1 MNTMSMMNN
10 RDSMQIIKSINKIKS
25 TCGVESEIASS
36 LDLDLHLE
44 GDTMD
49 ILYKMFL
56 DIQDTFN
63 NINDIETKNITRT
76 FDPVLDIEIEERDRI
91 TRDIQNQY
99 VAPRIQQ
106 LIINSLKPDYLGKV
120 RRIRYSLKMDHSTL
134 EYVVYFTTFD
144 RKLDV
149 DYLDMCAVN
158 IFSLVHFLSKSRSRD
173 CEIQTLE
180 LHIFLTPFKKLLPKK
195 GGATIGPEN
204 VNSGMTL
211 PCQKTTRIMIFRQ
224 EEFMKLVVHETVH
237 ALGIDIPHKFY
248 PYYRDH
254 LDRMFGIDSTY
265 NLNETYTEFW
275 AVTINLLFHIIQS
288 IEPINRR
295 THDPTYIKR
304 LIRDCYTLEATFSR
318 IQTIKVLDWMGL
330 SLDNIVNHT
339 EKRGDFKEDTHVF
352 AYYILKYLLM
362 ENITDV
368 LSLLMGRLNFS
379 DGLSD
384 DAIRGKINRL
394 ITIIDNLLKS
404 HDFVQRFLRDQRS
417 IRTISRSCT
426 VYRGVILDTMRMTAI
441 ELA

>member
-1 MNTMSMMNN
+1 MNN

-36 LDLDLHLE
+36 LNLGLE
-44 GDTMD
+44 GDTID

-56 DIQDTFN
+56 DIQETFN
-63 NINDIETKNITRT
+63 TINDIETKNITRT
-76 FDPVLDIEIEERDRI
+76 VDPVIEIEERETM
-91 TRDIQNQY
+91 TRDIQNRY
-99 VAPRIQQ
+99 VASGIQQ
-106 LIINSLKPDYLGKV
+106 LIINSLKPDKLGKG
-120 RRIRYSLKMDHSTL
+120 RRIQYSLKMDATTP

-144 RKLDV
+144 SKLDL
-149 DYLDMCAVN
+149 DYIDMCAIN
-158 IFSLVHFLSKSRSRD
+158 IFTLVHFLSKSRSKD
-173 CEIQTLE
+173 CDIQILE
-180 LHIFLTPFKKLLPKK
+180 LHIFLTPFKKVLPKK
-195 GGATIGPEN
+195 KNATIGPEN

-237 ALGIDIPHKFY
+237 AIGIDIPRKFY
-248 PYYRDH
+248 QYYHDH
-254 LDRMFGIDSTY
+254 LDRIFRINSTY

-275 AVTINLLFHIIQS
+275 AVMINLLIHIIQS
-288 IEPINRR
+288 IEPGDRH
-295 THDPTYIKR
+295 TDDPTYIKG
-304 LIRDCYTLEATFSR
+304 LIRDCYTLETTFSR

-330 SLDNIVNHT
+330 SLGDIVNHT
-339 EKRGDFKEDTHVF
+339 EKRGDFSEDTHVF

-384 DAIRGKINRL
+384 HAIRGRIDRL
-394 ITIIDNLLKS
+394 IEIIDHSLKQD
-404 HDFVQRFLRDQRS
+404 DFIRRFIRDERS

-426 VYRGVILDTMRMTAI
+426 VYRGIILDTMRMTAI

>member
-1 MNTMSMMNN
+1 MNN

-36 LDLDLHLE
+36 LQLGLHLE
-44 GDTMD
+44 SDTMN

-56 DIQDTFN
+56 DIQETFN
-63 NINDIETKNITRT
+63 TINDIETKNITRT
-76 FDPVLDIEIEERDRI
+76 VDPLIEIEEREKI
-91 TRDIQNQY
+91 TRDIQNRY
-99 VAPRIQQ
+99 VASGIQQ
-106 LIINSLKPDYLGKV
+106 LIINSLKPDKHGKG
-120 RRIRYSLKMDHSTL
+120 RRIQYSLKMDHSTL
-134 EYVVYFTTFD
+134 EYVVYFTTFE
-144 RKLDV
+144 RELDL

-158 IFSLVHFLSKSRSRD
+158 IFTLVHFLSKSRSRD

-195 GGATIGPEN
+195 KGATIGPEN

-211 PCQKTTRIMIFRQ
+211 PCQKTTRIIIFRQ

-254 LDRMFGIDSTY
+254 LDQIFGIDSTY

-275 AVTINLLFHIIQS
+275 AVTINLLFQIIQS
-288 IEPINRR
+288 IEPVNR
-295 THDPTYIKR
+295 HADDPAYIKG
-304 LIRDCYTLEATFSR
+304 LIQDCYSLEATFSR
-318 IQTIKVLDWMGL
+318 IQTIKVVDWMGL
-330 SLDNIVNHT
+330 SLDNLVNKT
-339 EKRGDFKEDTHVF
+339 KKRADFKEDTHVF
-352 AYYILKYLLM
+352 AYYILKYILM
-362 ENITDV
+362 ENIADV
-368 LSLLMGRLNFS
+368 LSVVMGRLNFS

-384 DAIRGKINRL
+384 DAIESKIDRL

-404 HDFVQRFLRDQRS
+404 HDFMQRFLRDERS
-417 IRTISRSCT
+417 IRTITRSCT
-426 VYRGVILDTMRMTAI
+426 VYRGIILDTMRMTAI